1 MTYAT
6 YEVDEETFEE
16 VSVGDKYLSEVG
28 DITMVVTD
36 MEAKRA
42 SEDETTYKI
51 SLMEAPEE

>member
-28 DITMVVTD
+28 DITMVVSD
-36 MEAKRA
+36 MKATKA
-42 SEDETTYKI
+42 SEKGVSYEI